1 MALGDVFKNAVEFG
15 KATVEALKEMD
26 DNVATLICNTFIA
39 SIATDSNDNIVPRL
53 EHVLQVTDNKS
64 IRRAALEK
72 IRIAAK
78 ESVDNKEIGRL
89 EYDTVLYA
97 VSRTE
102 KKISL
107 IRKGNYYDNSRCNY
121 SRSVNESDLFE
132 NFRCNRRR

>member
-1 MALGDVFKNAVEFG
+1 MRLDNIFNLVYLVKKEREEIIMALGDLFKNAVEFG

-102 KKISL
+102 KK
-107 IRKGNYYDNSRCNY
+107 RKL
-121 SRSVNESDLFE
+121 V
-132 NFRCNRRR
+132 